1 MATANIEESPSLLL
15 EKNIAYFKDTLLQ
28 IQCHNFNW
36 EYQKIPRIV
45 ANMLIGDLRRI
56 LKCAV
61 FLKEN
66 RILLLTEELDLHSRY
81 ELHDNLRR
89 FIDVGFECRN
99 FHGDFTISHVGH
111 YPDLVSIAAHVIVDG
126 LDQSVLEED
135 IVYDFPQIEPD
146 VYRYLPLVPK
156 AHSTPHDRMQELVH
170 AIEGLDLDILQHV
183 VGKAV
188 LKHGLELIPTKPTG
202 MQYDKQREPEHNLT
216 HLDQE
221 GVLQASQVMV
231 QQLVEKGML
240 KGSIPKL
247 DNFNG
252 DPQSTRISFHVWEKQ
267 VMALEGDYT
276 PASIRTAI
284 RNSLK
289 GRALQDISILPPD
302 TDWKVLLETLRIK
315 YQHKASYDSML
326 FVFYG
331 LQMTSAEDCAAFSS
345 KLEQKLSYVQAM
357 YPEKLNTKQYW
368 HLLRERFFHG
378 LPVNLRTN
386 IRNEYEKGIDYYPLL
401 QAARMIEGELRAE
414 PQFKTVDKTELK
426 GDKKPKVKGAATS
439 LIGADKELTHLEK
452 AWSEAA
458 NEMKAMQKTL
468 QDITTCI
475 GHLQQNRSPQP
486 ISPTNT
492 VDPTNQG
499 SNNNQRGR
507 GFYRVEGVDTE
518 GEVKAFI
525 KKDLP
530 YVGGARAMYLEKKP
544 NIGFKIVLFI
554 RNAGRIGGGH
564 TQPIQT
570 PPFLVILSRRK
581 TRK

>member
-1 MATANIEESPSLLL
+1 
-15 EKNIAYFKDTLLQ
+15 
-28 IQCHNFNW
+28 
-36 EYQKIPRIV
+36 
-45 ANMLIGDLRRI
+45 
-56 LKCAV
+56 
-61 FLKEN
+61 
-66 RILLLTEELDLHSRY
+66 
-81 ELHDNLRR
+81 
-89 FIDVGFECRN
+89 
-99 FHGDFTISHVGH
+99 
-111 YPDLVSIAAHVIVDG
+111 
-126 LDQSVLEED
+126 
-135 IVYDFPQIEPD
+135 
-146 VYRYLPLVPK
+146 
-156 AHSTPHDRMQELVH
+156 
-170 AIEGLDLDILQHV
+170 
-183 VGKAV
+183 
-188 LKHGLELIPTKPTG
+188 
-202 MQYDKQREPEHNLT
+202 MQYDEQREPEHNLT

-252 DPQSTRISFHVWEKQ
+252 DPQSTKISFHVWEKQ
-267 VMALEGDYT
+267 VMALEGDY
-276 PASIRTAI
+276 PPVSIRTAI

-326 FVFYG
+326 SVFYG

-345 KLEQKLSYVQAM
+345 KLKQKLSYVQAM
-357 YPEKLNTKQYW
+357 YPEKLNTQQYW
-368 HLLRERFFHG
+368 HLLRERFFRG

-401 QAARMIEGELRAE
+401 KAARMIESELRADL
-414 PQFKTVDKTELK
+414 QFKTVDKTELK

-452 AWSEAA
+452 AWGETA
-458 NEMKAMQKTL
+458 NEMKAIQKTL

-507 GFYRVEGVDTE
+507 GFYRGRGGRYRGRGQGIYQERPPICWWCKGNVSREEAQHRIQDCPIYKECRENWWRTHPTNSDTTIPSNPE
-518 GEVKAFI
+518 QE
-525 KKDLP
+525 
-530 YVGGARAMYLEKKP
+530 E
-544 NIGFKIVLFI
+544 N
-554 RNAGRIGGGH
+554 
-564 TQPIQT
+564 
-570 PPFLVILSRRK
+570 
-581 TRK
+581 

>member
-36 EYQKIPRIV
+36 EYQKVPRIV
-45 ANMLIGDLRRI
+45 ANLLIGDLRRI

-81 ELHDNLRR
+81 ELHENLRR
-89 FIDVGFECRN
+89 FINVGFECRN
-99 FHGDFTISHVGH
+99 FHGDFTIAHVGH

-135 IVYDFPQIEPD
+135 IVYDFPQFEPD
-146 VYRYLPLVPK
+146 VYRYLPLIPK

-188 LKHGLELIPTKPTG
+188 LKHGLELIPAKPSG
-202 MQYDKQREPEHNLT
+202 IQYHEQREPEHNLT

-252 DPQSTRISFHVWEKQ
+252 DPQSTKISFHVWEKQ

-326 FVFYG
+326 SVFYG

-357 YPEKLNTKQYW
+357 YPEKLNTQQYW

-401 QAARMIEGELRAE
+401 QAARMIESELKADS
-414 PQFKTVDKTELK
+414 QFKTASKTELK
-426 GDKKPKVKGAATS
+426 GDKKPKFKGAAVS

-452 AWSEAA
+452 AWSETA

-492 VDPTNQG
+492 VDPANPG
-499 SNNNQRGR
+499 NNNSQRGR
-507 GFYRVEGVDTE
+507 GFYRGRGGRNRGRGQGFYQERPPICWWCKGNVSREEAQHRIQDCPIYKECRENWWRTHPTNSDTTIPSNPE
-518 GEVKAFI
+518 QE
-525 KKDLP
+525 
-530 YVGGARAMYLEKKP
+530 E
-544 NIGFKIVLFI
+544 N
-554 RNAGRIGGGH
+554 
-564 TQPIQT
+564 
-570 PPFLVILSRRK
+570 
-581 TRK
+581 

>member
-1 MATANIEESPSLLL
+1 
-15 EKNIAYFKDTLLQ
+15 
-28 IQCHNFNW
+28 
-36 EYQKIPRIV
+36 
-45 ANMLIGDLRRI
+45 MLIGDFRRI

-66 RILLLTEELDLHSRY
+66 RVLLLTEELDLHSRY
-81 ELHDNLRR
+81 ELHENLRK
-89 FIDVGFECRN
+89 FIEVGFECRN

-111 YPDLVSIAAHVIVDG
+111 YPDLVSIAAHIIVDG

-135 IVYDFPQIEPD
+135 IVYDFPQFEPD
-146 VYRYLPLVPK
+146 VYKYLPLVPK

-183 VGKAV
+183 GGKAIV
-188 LKHGLELIPTKPTG
+188 KHGLELIPAKPSEI
-202 MQYDKQREPEHNLT
+202 QYHDQKEPEHNLT
-216 HLDQE
+216 HWDQE

-252 DPQSTRISFHVWEKQ
+252 DPQSTKISFHVWEKQ

-289 GRALQDISILPPD
+289 GRALQDISILLPD

-326 FVFYG
+326 SVFYG

-357 YPEKLNTKQYW
+357 YPEKLNTNQYW

-378 LPVNLRTN
+378 LPVNFRTN
-386 IRNEYEKGIDYYPLL
+386 IRNKYEKGVDYYPLL
-401 QAARMIEGELRAE
+401 QAARMIESELRAD
-414 PQFKTVDKTELK
+414 PQFKTVVKTEFK
-426 GDKKPKVKGAATS
+426 GDKKPKAKGAATN
-439 LIGADKELTHLEK
+439 LLGADKELTHLEK
-452 AWSEAA
+452 AWSETA

-475 GHLQQNRSPQP
+475 GHLQKHRSPQP

-499 SNNNQRGR
+499 NNNTQRGR
-507 GFYRVEGVDTE
+507 GFYRGRGGRNRGRGQNFYQDRPPICWWCKGNVSREEAQHRIQDCPIYNECRENWWKTHPTNSDT
-518 GEVKAFI
+518 
-525 KKDLP
+525 
-530 YVGGARAMYLEKKP
+530 
-544 NIGFKIVLFI
+544 
-554 RNAGRIGGGH
+554 
-564 TQPIQT
+564 TT
-570 PPFLVILSRRK
+570 PSNPEQEEN
-581 TRK
+581 